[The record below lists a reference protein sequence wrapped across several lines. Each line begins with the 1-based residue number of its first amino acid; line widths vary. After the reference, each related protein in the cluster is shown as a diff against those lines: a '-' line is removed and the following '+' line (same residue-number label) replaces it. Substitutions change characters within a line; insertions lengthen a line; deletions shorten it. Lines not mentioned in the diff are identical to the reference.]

1 MSGLF
6 SILGSTASAL
16 NAQSEAIAVT
26 SNNISNVNNPDY
38 SDETVD
44 FQPLASVETDDGLES
59 TGLSVSV
66 TQQRDAILDQMV
78 RQEGSLTSGYTAQ
91 QTVVQQAQ
99 ASLGE
104 NITAGSTSGASDTT
118 SESGLSAAIGSFFNA
133 VESYAANPSDAT
145 QSQSVIQQAGVL
157 TDRFQQVDQNLAQVQ
172 SGATAKVASDVTTVN
187 GLLSQVAQLN
197 DQINSLQTSD
207 SGSALQL
214 VDQREGVLEQL
225 AGYLPVTVTQ
235 GPSGEDAVATTD
247 SQGNSV
253 TLVSNAAVVNPIS
266 LSNGALYAGS
276 PPDALGVS
284 SGSMQGTLT
293 ASSGAV
299 QALRTSLDQLASQ
312 IVTAV
317 NAAYNPTGTAGGNF
331 FDAAGTTAGT
341 IALDPSLTAANLVAG
356 PGGAGDN
363 STALA
368 VAGVAN
374 QVFSTAN
381 GDAVDGT
388 ITQSYAGAVAGI
400 GEAVS
405 TANSAVTDQT
415 SVQTVITTE
424 RASVSGVSLDQEMS
438 DLVTYQQAYQASSE
452 VFQVV
457 DNMLSTLMTD
467 LTSA

>member
-284 SGSMQGTLT
+284 SGSMQ
-293 ASSGAV
+293 
-299 QALRTSLDQLASQ
+299 ALRTSLDQLASQ

-415 SVQTVITTE
+415 SVQTVITNE